1 MNPPVIVHGQAF
13 LYAAYIVVWV
23 IHCAYAL
30 TLVSR
35 GKRLQR
41 ESRELK
47 RNESSAVQ
55 PCGPKPASMELA
67 LRLVEFAP

>member
-1 MNPPVIVHGQAF
+1 MNPPQIAHAEVF

-23 IHCAYAL
+23 IHCGYAL

-47 RNESSAVQ
+47 RN
-55 PCGPKPASMELA
+55 
-67 LRLVEFAP
+67 

>member
-1 MNPPVIVHGQAF
+1 MNNPAHNVY

-35 GKRLQR
+35 GKRMQR
-41 ESRELK
+41 EQKELH
-47 RNESSAVQ
+47 RH
-55 PCGPKPASMELA
+55 
-67 LRLVEFAP
+67 

>member
-1 MNPPVIVHGQAF
+1 MTPALIAKMNPPVIVHGQAF

-23 IHCAYAL
+23 VHCSYAL

-47 RNESSAVQ
+47 RN
-55 PCGPKPASMELA
+55 
-67 LRLVEFAP
+67 